1 MVRVVS
7 AQVRDVDFYK
17 YTQANIVPKKRP
29 LDELEEEDHSGI
41 KAEDPE
47 PEKEV
52 FHNSKTTLDPTD
64 TAIPVKPL
72 HPRAVKFELTESTRP
87 ASSFG
92 APGEKVEAKPSLT
105 NFADSPFTTG
115 IITDGSTKFTP
126 AESPFST
133 LSWEEVVAS
142 SLVAA
147 PAMTTYSNTT
157 APLIKTP
164 TKLVATV
171 RGDQTPPFLKAL
183 KELRYENYKS
193 RLIRPQSPSSST
205 SIETPSSSQS
215 PDSLTVN
222 LSEDNTLIEP
232 PLSAQTLDSL
242 VVNLSKGNTQ
252 TTPDKYLQAP
262 SNESL
267 EANIRKKEL
276 LKEFCDKVSDL
287 RTGSFLRTKMVEARQ
302 QVKID
307 ALQRENSSL
316 LEEKSQD
323 RQEIGRLGLKLA
335 IIEAERQ
342 IDKRK
347 ILQSKKLLRE
357 VSIHADNVRN
367 LFPNMSFHNDQ
378 ERITGEKPS
387 MNAFSA
393 LRELEEKNKISG

>member
-1 MVRVVS
+1 
-7 AQVRDVDFYK
+7 
-17 YTQANIVPKKRP
+17 
-29 LDELEEEDHSGI
+29 
-41 KAEDPE
+41 
-47 PEKEV
+47 
-52 FHNSKTTLDPTD
+52 
-64 TAIPVKPL
+64 
-72 HPRAVKFELTESTRP
+72 VKFELTESTRP